1 VLRSI
6 RRQRR
11 HFALITRFSLSEAI
25 FLVVHSSRRL
35 VNEREAVRGGPLLLI
50 LGGFF
55 YLPGVLFA
63 GQKKTRSPF
72 TS

>member
-25 FLVVHSSRRL
+25 FLVVHPGRRL
-35 VNEREAVRGGPLLLI
+35 GKDCAAVQGEALLLVPLCPTWSRYI
-50 LGGFF
+50 ANKQ
-55 YLPGVLFA
+55 YQNA
-63 GQKKTRSPF
+63 
-72 TS
+72 